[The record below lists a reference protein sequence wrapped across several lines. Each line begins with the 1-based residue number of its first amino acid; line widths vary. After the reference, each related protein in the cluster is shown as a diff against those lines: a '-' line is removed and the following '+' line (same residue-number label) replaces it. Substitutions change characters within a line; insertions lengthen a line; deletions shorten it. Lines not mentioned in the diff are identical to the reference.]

1 MAKILFSPIGG
12 SDPIRNFRDGS
23 MLHICR
29 YYLPDKVILYLTGEM
44 YQHHLQDNRYVYC
57 LEELSKK
64 ISHPFDIEII
74 TRDELK
80 EVQDYEYFYD
90 DFRTCIGQITSQMN
104 SEDELFLNVSSGTP
118 AMKNALIILATLAEF
133 SF

>member
-44 YQHHLQDNRYVYC
+44 YQHHLQDNRYVY
-57 LEELSKK
+57 
-64 ISHPFDIEII
+64 
-74 TRDELK
+74 
-80 EVQDYEYFYD
+80 
-90 DFRTCIGQITSQMN
+90 
-104 SEDELFLNVSSGTP
+104 
-118 AMKNALIILATLAEF
+118 
-133 SF
+133 

>member
-44 YQHHLQDNRYVYC
+44 YQHHLQDNRYVFT
-57 LEELSKK
+57 LFGAAVSWKSGLQSVVALSSTK
-64 ISHPFDIEII
+64 
-74 TRDELK
+74 
-80 EVQDYEYFYD
+80 
-90 DFRTCIGQITSQMN
+90 
-104 SEDELFLNVSSGTP
+104 
-118 AMKNALIILATLAEF
+118 A
-133 SF
+133 

>member
-44 YQHHLQDNRYVYC
+44 YQHHLQDNC
-57 LEELSKK
+57 LLLGGIIEEN
-64 ISHPFDIEII
+64 I
-74 TRDELK
+74 
-80 EVQDYEYFYD
+80 
-90 DFRTCIGQITSQMN
+90 
-104 SEDELFLNVSSGTP
+104 
-118 AMKNALIILATLAEF
+118 A

>member
-44 YQHHLQDNRYVYC
+44 YQHHL
-57 LEELSKK
+57 
-64 ISHPFDIEII
+64 
-74 TRDELK
+74 
-80 EVQDYEYFYD
+80 
-90 DFRTCIGQITSQMN
+90 
-104 SEDELFLNVSSGTP
+104 
-118 AMKNALIILATLAEF
+118 
-133 SF
+133 